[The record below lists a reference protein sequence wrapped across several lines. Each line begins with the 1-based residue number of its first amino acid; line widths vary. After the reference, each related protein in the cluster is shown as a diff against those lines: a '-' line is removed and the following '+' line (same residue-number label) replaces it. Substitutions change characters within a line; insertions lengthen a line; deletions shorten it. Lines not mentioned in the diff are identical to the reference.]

1 MNTQQLNDAI
11 ALHIGR
17 LMIENTVLKG
27 QLEAALARAAAAEE
41 KLEALTPKPEA
52 SDPERGS

>member
-27 QLEAALARAAAAEE
+27 QLDAAQARAAAAEE
-41 KLEALTPKPEA
+41 KLAAMEAKQ
-52 SDPERGS
+52 GSTDVKSG

>member
-27 QLEAALARAAAAEE
+27 QLDAAQARAAAAEE
-41 KLEALTPKPEA
+41 KLAALEPKKEDADVEPA
-52 SDPERGS
+52 

>member
-27 QLEAALARAAAAEE
+27 QLDAAQARAAAAEE
-41 KLEALTPKPEA
+41 KLAAMEAKQESADVKP
-52 SDPERGS
+52 G

>member
-1 MNTQQLNDAI
+1 MNSQQLNDAI

-27 QLEAALARAAAAEE
+27 QLEAAQTQVQTLSAQLEE
-41 KLEALTPKPEA
+41 LKPPPTVPKIE
-52 SDPERGS
+52 D

>member
-27 QLEAALARAAAAEE
+27 QLDAAQARAAAAEE
-41 KLEALTPKPEA
+41 KLAAMEVKQ
-52 SDPERGS
+52 GSTNVEPG